1 MSEPETLPAVP
12 PPPPTQPEL
21 FDESQLP
28 IREDLV
34 EMVRGR
40 SFLNKSNPKFT
51 GKIVIRQ
58 MLSDEEKCEQVCL
71 ALAMGLSA
79 RLIGR
84 RFGMSPR
91 SVVNI
96 RDAMEER
103 GELASVGKRIRKQ
116 LDRFVELGLERMVEG
131 VLTGEI
137 HAGQL
142 PIAVL
147 AAIDKKGQLDAGVV
161 PGTEITVGDAVESN
175 IRAAWAALQRAREA
189 SDLKAGALPAEV
201 VDITPAADAAVLPD
215 TALDTAVTTGTPTP
229 ATEPST
235 GEALPDA
242 TSPSLPDAEGGRG
255 VPPSAEPARDRWA
268 GPENFEP

>member
-1 MSEPETLPAVP
+1 MSEPIPTEPIAAEVLPA
-12 PPPPTQPEL
+12 TQPEL
-21 FDESQLP
+21 FDESSLP

-40 SFLNKSNPKFT
+40 SFLKKGANDTARFS

-71 ALAMGLSA
+71 CLSMGLSP
-79 RLIGR
+79 RLIGK
-84 RFGMSPR
+84 RFSMSPR

-103 GELASVGKRIRKQ
+103 GELASVSKRIRKQ

-147 AAIDKKGQLDAGVV
+147 AAIDKKGQLEAGVV
-161 PGTEITVGDAVESN
+161 PGTEITVGDAAESN
-175 IRAAWAALQRAREA
+175 VRAAWAALRRAREA
-189 SDLKAGALPAEV
+189 LAASDPEAGAKDAQV
-201 VDITPAADAAVLPD
+201 VDITTLPASQALPD
-215 TALDTAVTTGTPTP
+215 TALDTAQAAGAVTP
-229 ATEPST
+229 AAEPSAS
-235 GEALPDA
+235 EA
-242 TSPSLPDAEGGRG
+242 TSPTTSAAQADGGG
-255 VPPSAEPARDRWA
+255 GGYDFAAPSR
-268 GPENFEP
+268 